1 MDGARLEVAFEPHPD
16 GFGPNGAETVEL
28 LVATNPGLPTSPL
41 RDAASGGELSR
52 IMLALIGLG
61 ARTGE
66 RTLVFDEI
74 DAGIGGFTARAVGER
89 LRASAAERQLI
100 CITHLP
106 QVAALAETHFRI
118 EKSHGRRRGPRDRR
132 AGGGRRAGRRDRAHA
147 RRRAR
152 RRRGQHATPASCSK
166 RPSCAQGR
174 GGPGIISR
182 MALLSRAR
190 ALLRGPEIQLQ
201 TDEVPTVVGRARL
214 GRRTKDLVK
223 RLGPGDIAIIDHAD
237 LDRIAAEDLVA
248 SGVGAVVNVAESS
261 TGRYPN
267 PGPLVLA
274 RAGVPLI
281 DVAGRAAVRG
291 ARRRRPAGDRG
302 LPAARQRE
310 RPGHAAG

>member
-1 MDGARLEVAFEPHPD
+1 
-16 GFGPNGAETVEL
+16 
-28 LVATNPGLPTSPL
+28 
-41 RDAASGGELSR
+41 
-52 IMLALIGLG
+52 
-61 ARTGE
+61 
-66 RTLVFDEI
+66 
-74 DAGIGGFTARAVGER
+74 
-89 LRASAAERQLI
+89 
-100 CITHLP
+100 
-106 QVAALAETHFRI
+106 
-118 EKSHGRRRGPRDRR
+118 
-132 AGGGRRAGRRDRAHA
+132 
-147 RRRAR
+147 
-152 RRRGQHATPASCSK
+152 
-166 RPSCAQGR
+166 
-174 GGPGIISR
+174 

-302 LPAARQRE
+302 RRGCAPTAACWPR
-310 RPGHAAG
+310 AG